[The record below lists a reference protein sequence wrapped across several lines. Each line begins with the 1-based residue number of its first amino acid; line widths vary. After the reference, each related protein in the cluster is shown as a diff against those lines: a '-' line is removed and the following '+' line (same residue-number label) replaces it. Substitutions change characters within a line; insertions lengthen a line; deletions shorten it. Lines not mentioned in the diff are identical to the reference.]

1 MNEFQSIG
9 FYMSDHPL
17 KVYEKYLSQK
27 NTLSF
32 NDFIN
37 GNYNNAVVAG
47 TIMSIQEKKS
57 IKGNPFAIIWSV
69 MVAR

>member
-27 NTLSF
+27 
-32 NDFIN
+32 I
-37 GNYNNAVVAG
+37 
-47 TIMSIQEKKS
+47 
-57 IKGNPFAIIWSV
+57 PFHLMIL
-69 MVAR
+69 